1 MLFLIWKVNR
11 LFRSRLLGSFH
22 QEQVG
27 ATVKREVIPYDSA
40 VTLVNFVTLRMR
52 LLVLDGEG
60 TVFGSLCNRGKK
72 RV

>member
-1 MLFLIWKVNR
+1 MLSLIWKVNR

-22 QEQVG
+22 QKEVG
-27 ATVKREVIPYDSA
+27 ATVKREVIPCDSA

-52 LLVLDGEG
+52 LLVLDDEG